1 MFCRKCGSEMPDDSA
16 FCPKCGERVV
26 TGDIEETAAAAA
38 SPVVSLEK
46 TAEIVSN
53 TPISAEAAVLPQK
66 KNKLK
71 VILISVGALVAVLAV
86 VFFAV
91 ILPEMHLDF
100 YYERDPET
108 GEYIILGTVNDV
120 KEINIPDT
128 IWFIPVYAIDDEA
141 FKNSSVESVSFGK
154 NIRYIGMNAFRNCLD
169 LQTVKFSD
177 KMEYDYETGNVMIGA
192 IAFGN
197 CINLKT
203 VHLPDIGTNI
213 YGEAFLGCGNLSKI
227 NLDNVDMINFRAFV
241 SCVSLTEV
249 NTKAK
254 LGESA
259 FEDCTS
265 LRSVYLRDTNIPE
278 WCFSGCTELE
288 NVHCSYNDGAIQE
301 GAFNNCVN
309 LSAFYAGGD
318 EYNDP
323 NNLQTFGRIAVDVN
337 AFENCES
344 FKYAEPMLK
353 YTPSDFIGED
363 INDVAQMLGAEYFET
378 SHLEYSSPGLPTFRI
393 MGMPFEY
400 SLEKYYYQITRVTFE
415 NQNMWLSHNGGST
428 DKIHLGMNYDEI
440 SDLVN
445 KAKNELVDGWDE
457 HKFFSKY
464 VVSEA
469 HISNDK
475 ISFFSAGYY
484 YEVYFD
490 ADGRSII
497 ADVVIDMP

>member
-1 MFCRKCGSEMPDDSA
+1 MFCRKCGSEIPDDSA

-227 NLDNVDMINFRAFV
+227 NLDNVDMINFRAFDMAYGDV
-241 SCVSLTEV
+241 QFQRCEF
-249 NTKAK
+249 
-254 LGESA
+254 G
-259 FEDCTS
+259 
-265 LRSVYLRDTNIPE
+265 
-278 WCFSGCTELE
+278 
-288 NVHCSYNDGAIQE
+288 
-301 GAFNNCVN
+301 
-309 LSAFYAGGD
+309 LS
-318 EYNDP
+318 E
-323 NNLQTFGRIAVDVN
+323 RI
-337 AFENCES
+337 
-344 FKYAEPMLK
+344 
-353 YTPSDFIGED
+353 
-363 INDVAQMLGAEYFET
+363 
-378 SHLEYSSPGLPTFRI
+378 H
-393 MGMPFEY
+393 
-400 SLEKYYYQITRVTFE
+400 
-415 NQNMWLSHNGGST
+415 
-428 DKIHLGMNYDEI
+428 
-440 SDLVN
+440 
-445 KAKNELVDGWDE
+445 
-457 HKFFSKY
+457 
-464 VVSEA
+464 
-469 HISNDK
+469 
-475 ISFFSAGYY
+475 
-484 YEVYFD
+484 
-490 ADGRSII
+490 
-497 ADVVIDMP
+497 